1 MFRNLPSST
10 KYDAFQAKIK
20 EQIPPKD
27 ITDVKLIEDRRIAYV
42 GFKTEEQAQKAI
54 NYFDQTFVFGNQKIK
69 VELVDE
75 KVSLIRDRTGRGE
88 LALITRHLTSLTRS
102 NVDISPMSYQV
113 VKVVGMSR
121 N

>member
-10 KYDAFQAKIK
+10 KYDAFQAKIR
-20 EQIPPKD
+20 EQIAPKD

-42 GFKTEEQAQKAI
+42 GFKTEAQAQKAI

-75 KVSLIRDRTGRGE
+75 KVSLRWKGE
-88 LALITRHLTSLTRS
+88 LVLITRPSTSPTRL
-102 NVDISPMSYQV
+102 NADISPMYFQV

>member
-20 EQIPPKD
+20 EQIAPKD

-42 GFKTEEQAQKAI
+42 GFKTEAQAQKAI

-75 KVSLIRDRTGRGE
+75 KVGLPIQKGE
-88 LALITRHLTSLTRS
+88 LLLMIRHSAFPTRL
-102 NVDISPMSYQV
+102 NADISPMYFQV
-113 VKVVGMSR
+113 VKARETSR

>member
-10 KYDAFQAKIK
+10 KFDAFQSKIR

-42 GFKTEEQAQKAI
+42 GFKSEAQAQKAI
-54 NYFDQTFVFGNQKIK
+54 KYFDQTFVFGNQKIK

-75 KVSLIRDRTGRGE
+75 KVRLP
-88 LALITRHLTSLTRS
+88 L
-102 NVDISPMSYQV
+102 
-113 VKVVGMSR
+113 KVLEESKD
-121 N
+121 

>member
-42 GFKTEEQAQKAI
+42 GFKTEAQAQKAI

-75 KVSLIRDRTGRGE
+75 KVCPSDDERKTDG
-88 LALITRHLTSLTRS
+88 RHLTSPTRL
-102 NVDISPMSYQV
+102 NEDISPMSFQV
-113 VKVVGMSR
+113 VKAQGMSR